1 MSPPPLLLSAAVLFW
16 GWQSGQW
23 VVAIAAAALLE
34 TPRHFRGTRF
44 ALEAKDFNR
53 IADFCVVLIAVLGV
67 YLYFTF
73 GNPRAVT
80 LLFQWLPLALLPLA
94 LAQAWSTAPAL
105 DLSVLF
111 WSLRRAPP
119 RRPLKFD
126 PGYPYLATWVLAASA
141 ANLRGEAFFV
151 VVLALLAWT
160 LARIRPQSFHL
171 AMWAVLLAACGALAY
186 AGHTGL
192 NRLQLWLE
200 SAAPEWLAG
209 GGNRTDPYRSTTDI
223 GSIGELKLSDRIVLR
238 VRPLAGAAK
247 PLEGPPKPS
256 LLLHRAS
263 YDDYAA
269 GTWIARNG
277 KFAQLAP
284 DVSGSDW
291 TLEAA
296 TPSAHVAIDEYSAG
310 GDPVLSLPSGTARI
324 EALPAIGLKRNPLG
338 AVQAE
343 VPPGYLSYRA
353 VIGEEARDAA
363 EPGGS
368 DLRIPGSERE
378 AIERVARELRLA
390 GQAPQRARQAV
401 QDYFVSGF
409 SYALYRAPVPGGR
422 TPLAE
427 FLLASHAGHCEYFAT
442 ATVLLLRAAGVP
454 ARYATGYSVQEYSNL
469 EGSYLVRERHAHAWA
484 RAWLEGRWQDVD
496 TTPPAWA
503 FVEAERA
510 SFWAPLADLAAWAR
524 FRTARWFASKS
535 GEQML
540 RLSLGPAA
548 LILAFIV
555 WRNFRAKRRR
565 PAGASAATP
574 ELGGRHGMDS
584 EFFAVQERLAALGRP
599 RQSAQP
605 LSAWLAG
612 LSGDAALEPE
622 TLSALGRLHIR
633 HRFDP
638 QGLDARER
646 DALRSGALDWLGR
659 HSA

>member
-1 MSPPPLLLSAAVLFW
+1 MSPPPLLLAAAALFW
-16 GWQSGQW
+16 GWQSEQW
-23 VVAIAAAALLE
+23 AVAIAAAALME
-34 TPRHFRGTRF
+34 TPRYFPGTRF
-44 ALEAKDFNR
+44 ALEAKEFNR

-67 YLYFTF
+67 VLYLSF

-80 LLFQWLPLALLPLA
+80 LLFQWLPFALLPLA
-94 LAQAWSTAPAL
+94 LAHAWSTSSAL

-119 RRPLKFD
+119 RRPAKFD
-126 PGYPYLATWVLAASA
+126 PGYPYLATWMLAASA

-151 VVLALLAWT
+151 AVFALLAWT
-160 LARIRPQSFHL
+160 LVRIRPKSFRL
-171 AMWAVLLAACGALAY
+171 ATWAVLLAACGALGY

-192 NRLQLWLE
+192 HRLQLWLE

-209 GGNRTDPYRSTTDI
+209 GGGRTDPYRSTTDI

-238 VRPLAGAAK
+238 VKSLEGAAK
-247 PLEGPPKPS
+247 PIGDPPKPP

-277 KFAQLAP
+277 GFAQLAP
-284 DVSGSDW
+284 DAAGSVW
-291 TLEAA
+291 TLQAGVA
-296 TPSAHVAIDEYSAG
+296 SGRIAIDDYSAG

-324 EALPAIGLKRNPLG
+324 EALPAIGMKRNPLG
-338 AVQAE
+338 AVQVE
-343 VPPGYLSYRA
+343 FPPGYLSYQA
-353 VIGEEARDAA
+353 VIGEEVRDAA
-363 EPGGS
+363 EPGGN

-378 AIERVARELRLA
+378 AIERVAQELRLT
-390 GQAPQRARQAV
+390 GQAPQRSRQAV
-401 QDYFVSGF
+401 QDYFASGF
-409 SYALYRAPVPGGR
+409 SYALYRTPVAHGR

-427 FLLASHAGHCEYFAT
+427 FLLESHAGHCEYFAS

-454 ARYATGYSVQEYSNL
+454 ARYATGYSVQEYSKL
-469 EGSYLVRERHAHAWA
+469 EDSYLVRERHAHSWA
-484 RAWLEGRWQDVD
+484 RAWLDGRWQDID
-496 TTPPAWA
+496 TTPPTWA

-540 RLSLGPAA
+540 RLALGPAA

-555 WRNFRAKRRR
+555 WRNFRAKRRK
-565 PAGASAATP
+565 PEDATLSTQGHR
-574 ELGGRHGMDS
+574 EQRGMDS
-584 EFFAVQERLAALGRP
+584 EFFAVQERLAVLGRP
-599 RQSAQP
+599 RQSSQSLA
-605 LSAWLAG
+605 AWLAG
-612 LSGDAALEPE
+612 LGDAGLDLE
-622 TLSALGRLHIR
+622 TLSTLARLHIR
-633 HRFDP
+633 YRFDP

-646 DALRSGALDWLGR
+646 EALRGGALDWLGR